1 MVYKNPVPGVRTVR
15 IYENTDAP
23 LDISYDPLTLPNCP
37 PQAGDTTQFNSSD
50 LVTWSWNNENAGN
63 LNSVTGLVTWEPG
76 FSGTLIITA
85 TSFGCGA
92 ASLSRTIVIPGSPTL
107 TRISDLSTTQQSVC
121 VGSTITP
128 IRYELTGA
136 ATGADITGIDDL
148 NLFEQL
154 SSENQVDRFTVS
166 DDFSD
171 DGDSYTLTIDQIPY
185 TVTIGENNQH

>member
-1 MVYKNPVPGVRTVR
+1 MIQLNLFLAIWLPGRGIKET
-15 IYENTDAP
+15 
-23 LDISYDPLTLPNCP
+23 
-37 PQAGDTTQFNSSD
+37 
-50 LVTWSWNNENAGN
+50 AGN

-92 ASLSRTIVIPGSPTL
+92 ASLSGTIVIPGSPTL

-128 IRYELTGA
+128 IRYEIVGA
-136 ATGADITGIDDL
+136 ATGADVTGIDDL

-154 SSENQVDRFTVS
+154 TSENQITRFEIDAAFPDVG
-166 DDFSD
+166 DQYILNIDFV
-171 DGDSYTLTIDQIPY
+171 PY
-185 TVTIGENNQH
+185 TVTIGEDATAAGGAGVVDTLEEIVQVFVAIKLIKPL